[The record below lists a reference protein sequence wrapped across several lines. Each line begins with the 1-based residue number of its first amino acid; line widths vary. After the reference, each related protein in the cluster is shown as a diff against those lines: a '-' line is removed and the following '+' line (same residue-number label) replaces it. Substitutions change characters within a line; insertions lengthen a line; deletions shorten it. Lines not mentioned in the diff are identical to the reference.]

1 MQAIS
6 VTDTRL
12 NLTTLL
18 SKAQQEPVLIRH
30 NQQDM
35 AVMLSA
41 TEYQRL
47 ARRPSISSTRPRSI
61 DPKLAALL
69 DACD

>member
-12 NLTTLL
+12 KLTTLL

-30 NQQDM
+30 KQRDM

-47 ARRPSISSTRPRSI
+47 AKRPSAPARPLGI

>member
-6 VTDTRL
+6 ATNPRL
-12 NLTTLL
+12 KLTTLL
-18 SKAQQEPVLIRH
+18 TKAQQEPLLIRH

-41 TEYQRL
+41 TEYRRISSRPPVSIDARL
-47 ARRPSISSTRPRSI
+47 A
-61 DPKLAALL
+61 AML
-69 DACD
+69 DGCD

>member
-6 VTDTRL
+6 ATDTRL

-18 SKAQQEPVLIRH
+18 SKAQQEPVLIRQ
-30 NQQDM
+30 NQRDM

-47 ARRPSISSTRPRSI
+47 AKRPASI

>member
-6 VTDTRL
+6 ATDTRL
-12 NLTTLL
+12 KLTTLL

-30 NQQDM
+30 NQRDM

-47 ARRPSISSTRPRSI
+47 AKRPSATARPRSI
-61 DPKLAALL
+61 DSKLAALL

>member
-1 MQAIS
+1 MHAIS
-6 VTDTRL
+6 TTDTRL
-12 NLTTLL
+12 KLTTLL

-30 NQQDM
+30 KQRDM

-41 TEYQRL
+41 ADYQRL
-47 ARRPSISSTRPRSI
+47 AKLPPASARGASI

>member
-1 MQAIS
+1 MHAIS
-6 VTDTRL
+6 ATDTGL
-12 NLTTLL
+12 KLTTLL
-18 SKAQQEPVLIRH
+18 IKAQQEPLLIRH

-47 ARRPSISSTRPRSI
+47 AKRPSISAWPRSI
-61 DPKLAALL
+61 DLKLAALL

>member
-47 ARRPSISSTRPRSI
+47 AKRPGSI

>member
-6 VTDTRL
+6 ATDTRL
-12 NLTTLL
+12 KLTTLL

-30 NQQDM
+30 NQRDM

-47 ARRPSISSTRPRSI
+47 ARPRSI

>member
-1 MQAIS
+1 MHAIS
-6 VTDTRL
+6 ATDTRL

-18 SKAQQEPVLIRH
+18 NKAQQEPVLIRH

-47 ARRPSISSTRPRSI
+47 AKRPQYPRPHSI

>member
-47 ARRPSISSTRPRSI
+47 ARRPSISTRPRSI

>member
-47 ARRPSISSTRPRSI
+47 AKRPASI

>member
-1 MQAIS
+1 MHAIS
-6 VTDTRL
+6 ATDTRL
-12 NLTTLL
+12 NMTTLL

-30 NQQDM
+30 NQRDM

-41 TEYQRL
+41 SEYQRL
-47 ARRPSISSTRPRSI
+47 AKRPSMSARPRSI

-69 DACD
+69 DGCD

>member
-6 VTDTRL
+6 ATDTRL
-12 NLTTLL
+12 KLTTLL

-30 NQQDM
+30 NQRDM

-41 TEYQRL
+41 AEYQRL
-47 ARRPSISSTRPRSI
+47 AKRPSASAQAASI

>member
-1 MQAIS
+1 MHAIS
-6 VTDTRL
+6 TTDTRL
-12 NLTTLL
+12 KLTTLL

-30 NQQDM
+30 NQRDM

-41 TEYQRL
+41 ADYQRL
-47 ARRPSISSTRPRSI
+47 AKRPPISTRPASI
-61 DPKLAALL
+61 DAKLAALL

>member
-12 NLTTLL
+12 KLTTLL

-30 NQQDM
+30 KQRDM

-47 ARRPSISSTRPRSI
+47 AKRPSSPARLRSI